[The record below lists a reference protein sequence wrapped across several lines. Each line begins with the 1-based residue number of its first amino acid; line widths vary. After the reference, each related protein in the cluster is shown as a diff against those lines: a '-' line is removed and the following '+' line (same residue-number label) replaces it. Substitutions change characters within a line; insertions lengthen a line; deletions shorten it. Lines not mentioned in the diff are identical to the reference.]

1 MSCNEKINLNNLK
14 QELSDIKETYGL
26 RSLFYLI
33 VAVISMFCS
42 MLCSISSIFNF
53 GLMCIDGMA
62 SRLTVQEALSSR
74 IWISAILIGL
84 SIVFI
89 IISNLTHNWFLDTTN
104 DIEEEE
110 G

>member
-1 MSCNEKINLNNLK
+1 MSFNEKINLK

-42 MLCSISSIFNF
+42 MLCSVSGIFNF
-53 GLMCIDGMA
+53 GLMCIDGMS

-74 IWISAILIGL
+74 IWISAILLGL

-89 IISNLTHNWFLDTTN
+89 VISNLTHNCFLELTDYA
-104 DIEEEE
+104 EEEE
-110 G
+110 